1 MQNYIIYLLLFV
13 VTNSFAQPRP
23 KVVFIIADGI
33 PADVIERLQP
43 PAMQQII
50 RKGKYSRAYVGG
62 VKGTYKETPTI
73 SAPGYNNLLTGVWG
87 YKHNVWDNDNQQ
99 PNYNYPTIFK
109 LLKTQP
115 KPLTSAI
122 FSTWIDNRT
131 VLLGEGLPQT
141 GQLKVDYIFDGYEK
155 DTLRF
160 PHDKASLYIH
170 QIDEQVV
177 QAADSVI
184 RQSAPDLSWIYLEYT
199 DDIGHKTGTG
209 KAFDSAVVLLDHQIE
224 KISTALDYREKNHN
238 EKWLMVITTDHGRD
252 AIEGHHH
259 GGQSDRERT
268 TWMILNKPITNHYW
282 ANNRPAIVDIYPSI
296 AKFLG
301 LDLPGSVKA
310 ELDGTPF
317 IGELSVSNAAMQL
330 KGDTLQV
337 EWTPYHQKD
346 PVKISIAYANKAK
359 TGGNDQYQVLET
371 LPAGARK
378 FSTVLPGLGQQ
389 PFFKII
395 IEGRLNTLN
404 CQHSRAK

>member
-1 MQNYIIYLLLFV
+1 MRNYIIYLLLFV
-13 VTNSFAQPRP
+13 GTNSLAQPAP

-50 RKGKYSRAYVGG
+50 RQGKYSRAYVGG
-62 VKGTYKETPTI
+62 VKGSYKETPTI

-99 PNYNYPTIFK
+99 PNYNYPTIFR
-109 LLKTQP
+109 LLKSQQR
-115 KPLTSAI
+115 PLTSAI

-155 DTLRF
+155 DTIRF

-209 KAFDSAVVLLDHQIE
+209 KAFDSAVALLDHQIE
-224 KISTALDYREKNHN
+224 KIHDALLYREKNHN
-238 EKWLMVITTDHGRD
+238 EKWLLVITTDHGRD
-252 AIEGHHH
+252 AIKG
-259 GGQSDRERT
+259 
-268 TWMILNKPITNHYW
+268 MILNKPVTNGYW
-282 ANNRPAIVDIYPSI
+282 TNNRPAIVDIYPSI
-296 AKFLG
+296 VNFLG
-301 LDLPGSVKA
+301 LEIPGSVKA

-317 IGELSVSNAAMQL
+317 IGDLSISNAAMQL
-330 KGDTLQV
+330 KGDTLRV
-337 EWTPYHQKD
+337 EWIPYHPKE
-346 PVKISIAYANKAK
+346 PVKISIAYTDKVK
-359 TGGNDQYQVLET
+359 TGGDDQYQILKS
-371 LPAGARK
+371 LPAGTAN
-378 FSTVLPGLGQQ
+378 FSTVIPGLGQR
-389 PFFKII
+389 PFFKIT

-404 CQHSRAK
+404 CQHIGAK